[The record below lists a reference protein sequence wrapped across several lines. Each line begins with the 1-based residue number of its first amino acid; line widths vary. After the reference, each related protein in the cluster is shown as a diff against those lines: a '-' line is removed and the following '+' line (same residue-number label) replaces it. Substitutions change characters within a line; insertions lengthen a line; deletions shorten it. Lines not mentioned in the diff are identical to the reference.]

1 MDFTEYLKRQSSR
14 PLVIVSGLVL
24 VLLIGTADYLT
35 GEELSISIFYL
46 LPIMFVAW
54 FINTRAGIFMS
65 IVSTA
70 IWHIAGSVV
79 NHTYS
84 HSLIPYWNSIV
95 QLSFFLIIVFILSAL
110 KSAYEKKGDLVDELK
125 ETLSELRR
133 SEEELKRRT
142 RELADS
148 NAELERFAYVA
159 AHDLKGPLLVVEGYI
174 QRLKRR
180 HKDKLDSDAEKII
193 GYVVDGITR
202 MRTLINDLLTYARVG
217 TKTDNFK
224 LINCNDIVKH
234 ALANLQIAIGEKGA
248 IVTHDHLPDVFAD
261 EVQMIQL
268 FQNLIGNGIK
278 FCTDEVPRVHVSA
291 EQKYNEWIFSV
302 RDNGIGIDK
311 KDAERIFD
319 IFHRLHSDAQYP
331 GTGIGLAI
339 CKKIAERHGGK
350 IWVQS
355 EPGKGSIFNFAIP
368 IR

>member
-1 MDFTEYLKRQSSR
+1 
-14 PLVIVSGLVL
+14 
-24 VLLIGTADYLT
+24 
-35 GEELSISIFYL
+35 
-46 LPIMFVAW
+46 
-54 FINTRAGIFMS
+54 
-65 IVSTA
+65 
-70 IWHIAGSVV
+70 
-79 NHTYS
+79 
-84 HSLIPYWNSIV
+84 
-95 QLSFFLIIVFILSAL
+95 
-110 KSAYEKKGDLVDELK
+110 
-125 ETLSELRR
+125 
-133 SEEELKRRT
+133 
-142 RELADS
+142 
-148 NAELERFAYVA
+148 
-159 AHDLKGPLLVVEGYI
+159 
-174 QRLKRR
+174 
-180 HKDKLDSDAEKII
+180 
-193 GYVVDGITR
+193 
-202 MRTLINDLLTYARVG
+202 VG

-291 EQKYNEWIFSV
+291 EQKHNEWIFSV

-319 IFHRLHSDAQYP
+319 IFHRLHSDSQYP
-331 GTGIGLAI
+331 GTGIGLAT

-355 EPGKGSIFNFAIP
+355 EPGKGSIFNFVIP